1 MYIYLK
7 CFKEFSGCIW
17 TGAPENFKLKRSIQE
32 NELQLINLNTTNSLK
47 CMMLYMHVHVFT
59 AGGTGPTLG
68 KWRVSSTSFE
78 DTLWFEI
85 SLWMAVALYRS

>member
-1 MYIYLK
+1 MHVYLK

-32 NELQLINLNTTNSLK
+32 NELQL
-47 CMMLYMHVHVFT
+47 MMLYMHVRVFT
-59 AGGTGPTLG
+59 AGRTLG
-68 KWRVSSTSFE
+68 KCRVSSTSFE

-85 SLWMAVALYRS
+85 SLWMAEALYRS